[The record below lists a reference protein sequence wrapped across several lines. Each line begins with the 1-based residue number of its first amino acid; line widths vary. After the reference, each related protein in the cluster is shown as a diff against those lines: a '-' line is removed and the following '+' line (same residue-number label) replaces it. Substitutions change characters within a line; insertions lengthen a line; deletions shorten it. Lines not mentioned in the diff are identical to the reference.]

1 MSSPSPSLVPT
12 TEPPAFRKPRADVYT
27 VLLIIALLAI
37 IFGCVCLMLETE
49 STEYPGKPPY
59 KNLPAV
65 SMSTIDFAGPA
76 AIG

>member
-1 MSSPSPSLVPT
+1 M
-12 TEPPAFRKPRADVYT
+12 YT

>member
-1 MSSPSPSLVPT
+1 
-12 TEPPAFRKPRADVYT
+12 VYT